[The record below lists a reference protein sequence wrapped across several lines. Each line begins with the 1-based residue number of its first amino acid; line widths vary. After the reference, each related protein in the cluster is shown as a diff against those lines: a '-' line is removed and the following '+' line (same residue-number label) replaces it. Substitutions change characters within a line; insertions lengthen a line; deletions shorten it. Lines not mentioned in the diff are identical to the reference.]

1 MAGTPP
7 EGTDTIER
15 LARAYLTALVVLIV
29 AAPSAVT
36 AYILAFLDPN
46 LKFVAHDFHVVAVT
60 GSILLGAFVTTV
72 SFLCFRETGE
82 PFLRWLTLAFLAF
95 AVLYFPHGILTH
107 TADSNIWLFILYG
120 PYSRLAMAGFLVAG
134 LAAYDRTDIPGPQR
148 TDPRRWIPW
157 VILLVAGVL
166 GIFELATSS
175 FAGHPLVRWIGEGGA
190 IGLCLIAIAMVL
202 ARKQRPQTLGFLAVA
217 LAMFAQSSVAFLLSK
232 PWNHLWWYAHIVFAV
247 GFFVL
252 SFALI
257 RAYLTTRSFS
267 SVYNMEEMISRLAV
281 ASARAKSEEQA
292 ADNLRKML
300 DLSPIG
306 VVICDEE
313 GRILYANQTM
323 SSIVELEAA
332 DLVGH
337 RPTELLTDA
346 CLSENL
352 IRQAS
357 RTGEIRSQEIACRS
371 ATGERKWLLASLI
384 RIDYQG
390 RPAIVAWNLD
400 ITARHDAEAVLRD
413 AKEEAEAAS
422 RSKSEFLASMSHEL
436 RTPLNAI
443 IGFSDIIRNETMG
456 PVGTA
461 VYRDYASD
469 IQASGQHLLEMV
481 NDILDVSK
489 IETGQLDLHD
499 EPLDMEQ
506 LIGAVLR
513 LIHDRA
519 QRGELTLERE
529 IPVSLPRLR
538 ADSRRIKQV
547 LLNLLSNAVKFTP
560 AGGSVSVSARRTSQD
575 GIEIAVRDTGIGIAA
590 TDIPKA
596 MARFGQVDSAL
607 HRKFEGTG
615 LGLPLSKSL
624 MELHGGSLELTS
636 EPGRGTTV
644 TIRFPAD
651 RIVP

>member
-1 MAGTPP
+1 MAAEHP
-7 EGTDTIER
+7 EGSGVIER
-15 LARAYLTALVVLIV
+15 LARAYLQALVALIV
-29 AAPSAVT
+29 VAPSAGT
-36 AYILAFLDPN
+36 AYLVLFLDPN

-60 GSILLGAFVTTV
+60 GSIILAAFVTTV

-95 AVLYFPHGILTH
+95 AILYFPHGALTH
-107 TADSNIWLFILYG
+107 TADTNIWLFILYG
-120 PYSRLAMAGFLVAG
+120 PYSRLVMAGFLVAG
-134 LAAYDRTDIPGPQR
+134 LIAYDRGALPAAERSNPH
-148 TDPRRWIPW
+148 RWLPW
-157 VILLVAGVL
+157 AILLLAGVL

-175 FAGHPLVRWIGEGGA
+175 FAGHPMVRWVGEGGA
-190 IGLCLIAIAMVL
+190 IGLCLVAIAMIL
-202 ARKQRPQTLGFLAVA
+202 ARKQRPHALGFLAVA
-217 LAMFAQSSVAFLLSK
+217 LAMFAQSSAAFLLSK

-252 SFALI
+252 SYALI
-257 RAYLTTRSFS
+257 RAYLSTRSFS
-267 SVYNMEEMISRLAV
+267 AVYNMEEMISRLAA
-281 ASARAKSEEQA
+281 ASARAKSEERA

-306 VVICDEE
+306 VVISDEE

-323 SSIVELEAA
+323 SAIVEVEAA
-332 DLVGH
+332 DLIGH
-337 RPTELLTDA
+337 RPSDLLAEA
-346 CLSENL
+346 CLNENL

-357 RTGEIRSQEIACRS
+357 RTGEIRGQEIACRS

-390 RPAIVAWNLD
+390 RPAVVAWNLD
-400 ITARHDAEAVLRD
+400 ITARHDAETVLRA
-413 AKEEAEAAS
+413 AKDEAESAN

-443 IGFSDIIRNETMG
+443 IGFSDIIRGQAMG
-456 PVGTA
+456 PVGTP
-461 VYRDYASD
+461 VYLEYAND

-489 IETGQLDLHD
+489 IETGQLDLIE
-499 EPLDMEQ
+499 EPLDLET
-506 LIGAVLR
+506 LIGSVLR
-513 LIHDRA
+513 LVQDRA
-519 QRGELTLERE
+519 KRGEVSIATE
-529 IPVSLPRLR
+529 IPASLPRLR
-538 ADSRRIKQV
+538 ADGRRVKQV
-547 LLNLLSNAVKFTP
+547 VLNLLSNAIKFTP
-560 AGGSVSVSARRTSQD
+560 AGGSVTVSARRHDRD
-575 GIEIAVRDTGIGIAA
+575 GMEIAVRDTGIGIATA
-590 TDIPKA
+590 DIPKA

-615 LGLPLSKSL
+615 LGLPLAKSL

-644 TIRFPAD
+644 TVRFPAD